1 MELGEFGDQKRKF
14 IKLPRHHHRP
24 HHEEL
29 ESEKNSDI
37 QPENNDIKH
46 QQQYYYFFDSSLPCE
61 FVDVL
66 YDSNLMAETTIK
78 DDTSLPTQLKLFKA
92 VVGKAIEKNKLD
104 FIIDERIKTIMKT
117 LDNIILQQIQ
127 PIKQEIESI
136 KCAIPL
142 SEDEQQSLQ
151 QKYKL
156 SNWKLQQYCQ
166 PFMKDAPLDD
176 DPIITQFRP
185 VEGQLE
191 LSETNIKHI
200 DRARGAILNNYCQHI
215 NTTPLPIFRYLIET
229 KGCNI
234 NTQDKNNN
242 TPIHDAL
249 ECFNLDEGGDINTLI
264 YLLSQKYISTY
275 LKGYNGRTIVHE
287 AFYHINHL
295 PLDVF
300 KYLIDKR
307 GCNINIKDDNDDI
320 PLHEAFHQFDPKK
333 GGDINTLI
341 YLLNQKYTSAN
352 FKGYRDRTL
361 LNKALCHI
369 NHLPLDVFKLLI
381 ETKGVNVNDCD
392 KEGNTPLHSLI
403 RDLSA
408 FSTIDSRAS
417 QIAEYLIQKEVKI
430 NRKNLRGKTVLD
442 VFSSRSST
450 HPLTYEVLINNGAKL
465 GRSC

>member
-14 IKLPRHHHRP
+14 IKLPRHHHLP

-37 QPENNDIKH
+37 EPENNDTKH

-242 TPIHDAL
+242 TPIHDAFRQFDPNEGNINTLMYLLNQEGIDVNLKGENGDTILHYCCCRINHLPLDTFKYLIETKDGNINIQHSNDDTPLHDAL

-275 LKGYNGRTIVHE
+275 LKGYNGRT
-287 AFYHINHL
+287 
-295 PLDVF
+295 
-300 KYLIDKR
+300 
-307 GCNINIKDDNDDI
+307 
-320 PLHEAFHQFDPKK
+320 
-333 GGDINTLI
+333 
-341 YLLNQKYTSAN
+341 
-352 FKGYRDRTL
+352 L
-361 LNKALCHI
+361 LNKAFCHI
-369 NHLPLDVFKLLI
+369 NHLPLDTFKYLI

-403 RDLSA
+403 CDLSA
-408 FSTIDSRAS
+408 F
-417 QIAEYLIQKEVKI
+417 
-430 NRKNLRGKTVLD
+430 
-442 VFSSRSST
+442 
-450 HPLTYEVLINNGAKL
+450 
-465 GRSC
+465 